1 MKDQSVKE
9 EFLKLRAKGWSFNRI
24 AKQLGVSKPTLI
36 AWSRDLALEIRNQ
49 KALEHEALLEQCSL
63 TREARIQFL
72 GDLVKKLLEELSSR
86 NLATIPTERLVDLAL
101 KVGQEWQAVGSDIT
115 LGIEENTIDS
125 LDKSLMKTVVQ
136 WSA

>member
-101 KVGQEWQAVGSDIT
+101 KGRSGTMA
-115 LGIEENTIDS
+115 IE
-125 LDKSLMKTVVQ
+125 
-136 WSA
+136 